1 MSRVVRAAM
10 AGAFVITAAV
20 GIRAGVDEKLGK
32 GVSLTEATPIKA
44 LYEAPDKFVGKT
56 IRIDGTVTAVC
67 QEMGCWMAIGDSAT
81 AEQVVRLKVDHEAG
95 IVFPIS
101 AKGKS
106 ASAEG
111 VFEKLEASDKE
122 GNEAAAEQVSQTG
135 NASDFGKRY
144 QIKATGAI
152 LK

>member
-1 MSRVVRAAM
+1 MSRVVRAAL
-10 AGAFVITAAV
+10 AGAMLFTAVVGVRAV
-20 GIRAGVDEKLGK
+20 VDEKLGK

-56 IRIDGTVTAVC
+56 IRIDGVVTAVC
-67 QEMGCWMAIGDSAT
+67 QEMGCWMAMGDAAD
-81 AEQVVRLKVDHEAG
+81 AEQIVRLKVDHEAG

-111 VFEKLEASDKE
+111 VFEKIEAADKE
-122 GNEAAAEQVSQTG
+122 GNEAAAEQAAQTG
-135 NASDFGKRY
+135 KASDFGKKY
-144 QIKATGAI
+144 QIKAVGAI